1 MSEGLAERS
10 VDVFLSNAIFITLN
24 AGSTTVVVVI
34 IIIISI
40 LIAGSKFCDRNS
52 SETAASLMLWL
63 YMPISGGPTFCDS

>member
-24 AGSTTVVVVI
+24 AGSTTVVV

-52 SETAASLMLWL
+52 SETSDAVALHADKGLS
-63 YMPISGGPTFCDS
+63 